1 MTILEHTGAPQHH
14 RAFAISVGWTLSL
27 LLLGSVVHATES
39 SLACPDWPTCFG
51 SYMPV
56 MEGGVFWEHI
66 HRLWAGGL
74 ILMFALGAWFAFREG
89 ASRGVKI
96 AAVGGVLLLLVQAVF
111 GGLTVLM
118 QLPDAISTSHL
129 SMALAFLC
137 LTTVLAI
144 ATSPRR
150 RERRPLPEPVRGD
163 LRTWGT
169 LSTVLVFGQSV
180 LGGLVRHTDAG
191 MACPDFPT
199 CGGEWIP
206 TITNHLVG
214 LHFAHRVI
222 GVLATVVV
230 LGLAWRIL
238 RDPLER
244 RLRRFALAA
253 VALVLV
259 QMTLGIVSVL
269 SILAVVPVSLHTL
282 GAAGLL
288 CVLTALSAW
297 GWIGYGTDVAG
308 AGTEDA
314 AGGAPGRTTERLSEP
329 AAPRSTAGA

>member
-1 MTILEHTGAPQHH
+1 MTNLEHTGAPQHH
-14 RAFAISVGWTLSL
+14 RAFAISVAWTLSL

-74 ILMFALGAWFAFREG
+74 ILMFALGTWFAFRED
-89 ASRGVKI
+89 ASRGVKT
-96 AAVGGVLLLLVQAVF
+96 AAVGGIVLLLVQAVF
-111 GGLTVLM
+111 GGLTVIM
-118 QLPDAISTSHL
+118 RLPDAISTSHL
-129 SMALAFLC
+129 SMALAFLA

-144 ATSPRR
+144 VTSPRR
-150 RERRPLPEPVRGD
+150 AGRRPLAGPVRRD
-163 LRTWGT
+163 LRIWGT
-169 LSTVLVFGQSV
+169 SASVLVFAQSV

-206 TITNHLVG
+206 RITNYLVG
-214 LHFAHRVI
+214 LQFAHRVV
-222 GVLATVVV
+222 GVVATVAVV
-230 LGLAWRIL
+230 MLAWKIL
-238 RDPLER
+238 GDPIER
-244 RLRRFALAA
+244 RLRSLALSA

-269 SILAVVPVSLHTL
+269 SLLAVVPVSLHTL
-282 GAAGLL
+282 GAAALL
-288 CVLTALSAW
+288 CVLVALAAW
-297 GWIGYGTDVAG
+297 GWVGYGSGVATNLG
-308 AGTEDA
+308 DSPPTRSAAAPAVPAERGPEDA
-314 AGGAPGRTTERLSEP
+314 
-329 AAPRSTAGA
+329 